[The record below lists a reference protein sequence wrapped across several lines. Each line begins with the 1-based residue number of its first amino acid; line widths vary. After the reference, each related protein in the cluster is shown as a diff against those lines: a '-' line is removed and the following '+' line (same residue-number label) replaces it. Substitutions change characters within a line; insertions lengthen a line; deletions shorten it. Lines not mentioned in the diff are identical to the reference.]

1 MDSAAKEVS
10 FLDANTIL
18 VNKAMEASDKA
29 EAVEAAAEE
38 ALKKSEETLDQ
49 HLIDFPDS
57 PLAE

>member
-10 FLDANTIL
+10 FLDATIL
-18 VNKAMEASDKA
+18 VNKAMMEASDKA

>member
-10 FLDANTIL
+10 FLDATIL